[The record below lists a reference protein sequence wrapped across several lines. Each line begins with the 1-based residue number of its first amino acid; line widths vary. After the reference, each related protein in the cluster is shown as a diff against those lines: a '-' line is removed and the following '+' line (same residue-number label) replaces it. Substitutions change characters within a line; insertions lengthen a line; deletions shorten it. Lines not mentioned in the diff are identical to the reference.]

1 MDTIGPW
8 ELLIVLVVLVAVF
21 GPSRL
26 PKMARSV
33 GEGIREFRHAFR
45 DAGSDTDQRDES
57 AVVSPAAGGEMIDQS
72 PQDRRD

>member
-45 DAGSDTDQRDES
+45 DAGRDPDQQSDES
-57 AVVSPAAGGEMIDQS
+57 AEAGAGAKVVHETPRG
-72 PQDRRD
+72 R

>member
-21 GPSRL
+21 GPSQL

-45 DAGSDTDQRDES
+45 DAGRDPDQQSDES
-57 AVVSPAAGGEMIDQS
+57 AEAGAGAKVVHETPRG
-72 PQDRRD
+72 R